1 MQEFGE
7 LEMANHRVT
16 FDSMR
21 LQTLYLVN
29 IQMEKKHHITDVRKL
44 MAFPW
49 DSKEIK
55 KQSVEEMKH
64 ILMGVARVQNKK
76 VEAQNKNRKK

>member
-1 MQEFGE
+1 
-7 LEMANHRVT
+7 
-16 FDSMR
+16 
-21 LQTLYLVN
+21 
-29 IQMEKKHHITDVRKL
+29 